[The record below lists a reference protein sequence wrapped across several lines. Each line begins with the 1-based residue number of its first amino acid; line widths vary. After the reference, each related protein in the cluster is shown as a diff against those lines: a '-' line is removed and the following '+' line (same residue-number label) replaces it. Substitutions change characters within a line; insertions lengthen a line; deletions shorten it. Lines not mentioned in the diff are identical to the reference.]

1 MHGMASKPTPRT
13 DRFMRDLKRM
23 LDGRRGLHAQLA
35 SYLNP
40 ANPRA
45 GSARLSEWIHRK
57 TTPSAETFLAIQEW
71 MDGRR

>member
-1 MHGMASKPTPRT
+1 MANKPTPRT

-23 LDGRRGLHAQLA
+23 LEGKRGLHAQLA

-57 TTPSAETFLAIQEW
+57 TTPSAEAFLAIQEW
-71 MDGRR
+71 VDGRR